1 MESIS
6 AGNTKKC
13 DFCALGKTYVNS
25 GFYISYRPLLKR
37 GSSRW
42 DQEKS
47 KRYKTAG
54 ESSKLDQQQGEPNQ
68 ENKEKSLLSEGCN
81 PISLHSEHFG
91 LRDAESAQEEHS
103 TSDPLPV
110 NKEDKLQW
118 HAENR
123 IALLHENE
131 INCTCSSAVR
141 TRNKPTV
148 KLDKETDFPRIASHS
163 SLDMKG
169 THSRKGGFSSPFGE
183 KQDLNMIGLTEN
195 GDGIETR
202 MSLADGRHT
211 LDEKSR

>member
-54 ESSKLDQQQGEPNQ
+54 ESAKRDQQQGEPNQ
-68 ENKEKSLLSEGCN
+68 ENKEKSLLSEGCS
-81 PISLHSEHFG
+81 PISPHSEPFSTE
-91 LRDAESAQEEHS
+91 DSSSVQAEHP
-103 TSDPLPV
+103 TSDPLSI
-110 NKEDKLQW
+110 NQEDKMQW

-131 INCTCSSAVR
+131 INCSSAVS
-141 TRNKPTV
+141 TRNKLPV
-148 KLDKETDFPRIASHS
+148 KQDNKTDFPRIASHS

-169 THSRKGGFSSPFGE
+169 TRSGKGSFSSPFGE
-183 KQDLNMIGLTEN
+183 KQDLNRIVLTEN